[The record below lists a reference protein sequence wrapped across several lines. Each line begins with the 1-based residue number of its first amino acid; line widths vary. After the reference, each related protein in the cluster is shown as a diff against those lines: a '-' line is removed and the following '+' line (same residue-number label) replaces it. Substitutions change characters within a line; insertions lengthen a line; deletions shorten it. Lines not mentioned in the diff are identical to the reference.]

1 MGKGEQ
7 VSLEAIIQTEI
18 KSSCKKGEA
27 NKVPG
32 RKDWADEGLRK
43 GGPNCQ
49 MAEAAGRTNR
59 KAGVIGW
66 WGSSR

>member
-7 VSLEAIIQTEI
+7 ASLEAIIQTEI
-18 KSSCKKGEA
+18 KNSCKQGEA
-27 NKVPG
+27 NKGTG
-32 RKDWADEGLRK
+32 RKDWSDEELMK

-49 MAEAAGRTNR
+49 MAEAAGRANR
-59 KAGVIGW
+59 KAGVMGW